1 MNSIFIFEKEIS
13 WGVGGLKV
21 KVSSIK
27 TRQRQ
32 RNDNTTE
39 KQYMSYETELDLI
52 KVLGW
57 TKSTKFIY
65 ILKQLKNGKT
75 EDEIFESLSGLMKPK
90 SFNNYLH
97 QINRIGDDIKFV

>member
-1 MNSIFIFEKEIS
+1 
-13 WGVGGLKV
+13 
-21 KVSSIK
+21 
-27 TRQRQ
+27 
-32 RNDNTTE
+32 
-39 KQYMSYETELDLI
+39 MSYETELDLI

>member
-1 MNSIFIFEKEIS
+1 MKFN
-13 WGVGGLKV
+13 
-21 KVSSIK
+21 
-27 TRQRQ
+27 
-32 RNDNTTE
+32 N
-39 KQYMSYETELDLI
+39 ELELI
-52 KVLGW
+52 KVMGW
-57 TKSTKFIY
+57 TKSLKLTY